1 MGCQQSRDIV
11 SHYTKIA
18 PQIDNNTVLSTTQT
32 PFGSPKQALNRTLDD
47 KEHILEQDKGHLTP
61 SKSTLT
67 PLNPQK
73 QLQHAMEIL
82 PNFKAHWESL
92 IEEINVVS
100 KGCSRPGENFNVF

>member
-1 MGCQQSRDIV
+1 MGCKQSRDIV
-11 SHYTKIA
+11 NHYTKIA
-18 PQIDNNTVLSTTQT
+18 PQLDTTVGTTPVPHQY
-32 PFGSPKQALNRTLDD
+32 QELEI
-47 KEHILEQDKGHLTP
+47 EHEQGHLTP

-100 KGCSRPGENFNVF
+100 IFKHFKFLIFFKNF

>member
-1 MGCQQSRDIV
+1 MGCKQSRDIV
-11 SHYTKIA
+11 NHYTKIA
-18 PQIDNNTVLSTTQT
+18 PQLDTTVGTIPVPHRYHLELETE
-32 PFGSPKQALNRTLDD
+32 N
-47 KEHILEQDKGHLTP
+47 EHEKGHLTP

-100 KGCSRPGENFNVF
+100 VFKRQYLTWKHNY

>member
-1 MGCQQSRDIV
+1 MKY
-11 SHYTKIA
+11 YTKIA
-18 PQIDNNTVLSTTQT
+18 PQLDTTVGTTPVPHRYHLELET
-32 PFGSPKQALNRTLDD
+32 EN
-47 KEHILEQDKGHLTP
+47 EHEKGHLTP

-100 KGCSRPGENFNVF
+100 MSEIHHDISYI

>member
-1 MGCQQSRDIV
+1 MGCKQSRDIV
-11 SHYTKIA
+11 QHYTKIA
-18 PQIDNNTVLSTTQT
+18 PQLDNTTPSGYQ
-32 PFGSPKQALNRTLDD
+32 PDNEKESLNDE
-47 KEHILEQDKGHLTP
+47 KERDKGHLTP

-100 KGCSRPGENFNVF
+100 ITGTYHLTLLN

>member
-1 MGCQQSRDIV
+1 MGCKQSRDIV
-11 SHYTKIA
+11 QHYTKIA
-18 PQIDNNTVLSTTQT
+18 PQLDNTTPSGNQ
-32 PFGSPKQALNRTLDD
+32 PQSLDD
-47 KEHILEQDKGHLTP
+47 EKERDKGHLTP

-92 IEEINVVS
+92 IEEINVVRIT
-100 KGCSRPGENFNVF
+100 GTYHLTLLN

>member
-1 MGCQQSRDIV
+1 MGCKQSRDIV
-11 SHYTKIA
+11 QHYTKIA
-18 PQIDNNTVLSTTQT
+18 PQLDNTTPSGHQ
-32 PFGSPKQALNRTLDD
+32 PQSHE
-47 KEHILEQDKGHLTP
+47 KERDKGHLTP

-100 KGCSRPGENFNVF
+100 ITGTYHLTLLN

>member
-1 MGCQQSRDIV
+1 MGCKQSRDIV
-11 SHYTKIA
+11 PHFTKIA
-18 PQIDNNTVLSTTQT
+18 PQLDNT
-32 PFGSPKQALNRTLDD
+32 PPSGNQPQLLE
-47 KEHILEQDKGHLTP
+47 KERDKGHLTP

-82 PNFKAHWESL
+82 PNFKAHWEIL

-100 KGCSRPGENFNVF
+100 TIGNKIYYKTEILRSKISQCSTAK